1 MGVKYMTMKELAKL
15 ANVSVSTVSKAF
27 SEAEDISKDTKELIL
42 QLAREYGCYGRFFK
56 GKYHKKVVAIICPEL
71 IGNYYTCFVD
81 CFRELIEA
89 TDGMCV
95 VSADHFSPSKQA
107 ELIDYYI
114 AYLKVDGLIVFNLN
128 APIKKAYDRPIVA
141 IFSNKASCVDFV
153 KVDMRGALDRAV
165 SLLIECGHRKI
176 AFLGETLTQ
185 SKEEYF
191 VSAATNHSCDG
202 AIVIRSEFRFEKA
215 GEDGI
220 CRLLEQHPDTTAV
233 ICAYDRIAYGAIR
246 QLEMAGL
253 QVPLD
258 MSFIGI
264 DNISTSE
271 YTKPTLTTIDTKP
284 REVCLVAWEL
294 LERKMQNSGFGV
306 RQTIEI
312 QTGLILRESVTRI

>member
-1 MGVKYMTMKELAKL
+1 MTMKELAKL

-27 SEAEDISKDTKELIL
+27 SEADDIGEDTREHVF
-42 QLAREYGCYGRFFK
+42 QLAREHGCYGRFFK
-56 GKYHKKVVAIICPEL
+56 GKYHKKIVAIICPEL
-71 IGNYYTCFVD
+71 IGNYYTCFID

-89 TDGMCV
+89 ADGMCV
-95 VSADHFSPSKQA
+95 VSADHFSPTKQA

-141 IFSNKASCVDFV
+141 LFSNKASCVDFV
-153 KVDMRGALDRAV
+153 QVNMSGALERAV
-165 SLLIECGHRKI
+165 SLLMEYGHKKI
-176 AFLGETLTQ
+176 AFLGEALTQ
-185 SKEEYF
+185 SKEEHF
-191 VSAATNHSCDG
+191 LSAATNHGCDG
-202 AIVIRSEFRFEKA
+202 AIVIRSGFRFEKA

-220 CRLLEQHPDTTAV
+220 CQLLEQYADTTAI

-253 QVPLD
+253 QVPRD

-284 REVCLVAWEL
+284 QEVCRVAWDL
-294 LERKMQNSGFGV
+294 LEKKMQNSGFGV

-312 QTGLILRESVTRI
+312 QTGLILRESVTRV